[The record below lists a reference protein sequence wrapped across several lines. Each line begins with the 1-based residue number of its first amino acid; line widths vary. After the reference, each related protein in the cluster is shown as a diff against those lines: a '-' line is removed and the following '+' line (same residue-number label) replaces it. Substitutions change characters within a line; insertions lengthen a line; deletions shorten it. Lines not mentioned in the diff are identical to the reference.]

1 MEPEGFSAVWID
13 GKDRLALRGELDRFG
28 ARMLLAAF
36 AARPV
41 AEDLVLDLTE
51 LTFIDAGGLGALV
64 RLNRELHGRGR
75 RLELAGPA
83 ANVRRVLAVTGLDR
97 AFGLAEADTDAEA
110 DAGATP
116 TTWSG
121 AP

>member
-28 ARMLLAAF
+28 AGMLLAAF

-75 RLELAGPA
+75 RLELSGPA

-97 AFGLAEADTDAEA
+97 AFGLADTDTT
-110 DAGATP
+110 AGPTP